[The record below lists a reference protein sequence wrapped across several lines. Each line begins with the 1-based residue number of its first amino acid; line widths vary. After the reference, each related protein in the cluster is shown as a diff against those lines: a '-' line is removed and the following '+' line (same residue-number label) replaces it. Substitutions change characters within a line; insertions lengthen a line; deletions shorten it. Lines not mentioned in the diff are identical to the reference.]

1 MTVSLRATLA
11 VWRVIADI
19 VRETR
24 GGVVNLSPRRVK
36 RLAASRGERV
46 DSRFTS
52 AMRLIL
58 KYAFR
63 DCKIACARRNG
74 RGGYR
79 PICYVFSKPCVEEK
93 IRAIGL

>member
-1 MTVSLRATLA
+1 MTASLASALA

-24 GGVVNLSPRRVK
+24 GSVVNLRPARIKRR
-36 RLAASRGERV
+36 AAVIGVRV
-46 DSRFTS
+46 DRHFTS

-63 DCKIACARRNG
+63 GCGAACIRRNG
-74 RGGYR
+74 RGGYK
-79 PICYVFSKPCVEEK
+79 PICYVYSKQCVEEK
-93 IRAIGL
+93 LRAIGL